1 MLSLEL
7 IRSIIDLKFQ
17 ATFLTNQEIKT
28 NLNSDKCTYACVFK
42 PRQYFSFW
50 CDCAKSSLHSRF
62 HGLERKKNPN
72 TNKKSRLPKFLASIL
87 HNEHAN
93 KISTS
98 ADSCKVPE
106 IRKISKN
113 KSEAAYFFRSRREI
127 SP

>member
-1 MLSLEL
+1 MHAFSSRGN
-7 IRSIIDLKFQ
+7 ISVSGVTVQSHQSTQDFTALK
-17 ATFLTNQEIKT
+17 EKKKT
-28 NLNSDKCTYACVFK
+28 
-42 PRQYFSFW
+42 
-50 CDCAKSSLHSRF
+50 
-62 HGLERKKNPN
+62 N

-106 IRKISKN
+106 IRKISNN
-113 KSEAAYFFRSRREI
+113 KSEAAYCFRSRTEI